1 MGQKLVIVE
10 SPAKAKT
17 IKKYLGSSYVVEAS
31 MGHVR
36 DLPKSQLGVD
46 IENNYEP
53 KYITIRGKG
62 ELLSKLRKEAKKSD
76 KIYLATDPDR
86 EGEAIAWHLAKALKI
101 DEKDKCRIEF
111 NEITKTAVKNAI
123 KSPRVI
129 NATLVDAQQARRI
142 LDRLV
147 GYEISPILWRK
158 VKWGLSAGRVQSVT
172 LKIICDRQKEIEKF
186 ISKEYW
192 TIECELYKEGDSQ
205 KLNVKLASKGKEKVE
220 MNSKE
225 ESDNV
230 INELKE
236 KEFIISKI
244 KKSSKTRKPLPPFI
258 TSTLQQ
264 DAYRKLNFATKRT
277 MSIAQQL
284 YEGMEIEGHGTVG
297 LITYMRT
304 DSTRIAEEA
313 QINAKEFIESKYGE
327 KYYPSTP
334 RIYKSKKNI
343 QDAHEAVR
351 PSYVEITPE
360 IAKKTLKAPQY
371 KLYKLIWNRYVASQ
385 MESCLLNTI
394 SIDIVNGDYVF
405 KASGSK
411 VSFDG
416 FRKIYDEEPDEE
428 ENTLKIPELN
438 EGDILQCEKTEGKQ
452 HFTQPPAKFSEASLV
467 KTLEENGI
475 GRPSTYAP
483 IITTLLNRKYVE
495 KDQKILEV
503 TEIGN
508 IVNDILSEYF
518 KQIVDIEFTAQ
529 MENNLDY
536 IEQGQEKWQNIVS
549 EFFTPLKE
557 DIEIAEK
564 EIAKITIEDEVTDVE
579 CDKCGKLMVIKHG
592 RFGDFM
598 ACPGYPECKNTKAIT
613 KELELPCPKCGGKIL
628 ERRSKKGTRFFG
640 CSNYPECDFVSWF
653 EPTEIKCSEC
663 GTYMLKRYSKTKGD
677 YMECSNKECKHKEYK
692 VEENREESSEEK

>member
-17 IKKYLGSSYVVEAS
+17 IKKYLGSNYIVEAS

-62 ELLSKLRKEAKKSD
+62 ELLDKLRKAAKKSD

-129 NATLVDAQQARRI
+129 NGTLVDAQQARRI

-172 LKIICDRQKEIEKF
+172 LKIVCDRQKEIEKF
-186 ISKEYW
+186 ITKEYW
-192 TIECELYKEGDSQ
+192 SIECELCKEGEPQRLS
-205 KLNVKLASKGKEKVE
+205 VKLTSKAGEKIE

-225 ESDNV
+225 ESDNI
-230 INELKE
+230 INSLNE
-236 KEFIISKI
+236 KEFVVKKI
-244 KKSSKTRKPLPPFI
+244 KKSSKSKNPLPPFI

-284 YEGMEIEGHGTVG
+284 YEGMEVDGHGTVG

-304 DSTRIAEEA
+304 DSTRISDEA
-313 QINAKEFIESKYGE
+313 QNNAKEFIQNKYGE

-334 RIYKSKKNI
+334 RIFKSKKNI
-343 QDAHEAVR
+343 QDAHEAIR
-351 PSYVEITPE
+351 PSYIEITPE

-371 KLYKLIWNRYVASQ
+371 KLYTLIWNRYVASQ
-385 MESCLLNTI
+385 MEVCMLDTV
-394 SIDIVNGDYVF
+394 SIDIENGDYLL

-411 VSFDG
+411 VTFDG
-416 FRKIYDEEPDEE
+416 FRKIYNEELEDE
-428 ENTLKIPELN
+428 ENTLKLPEL
-438 EGDILQCEKTEGKQ
+438 LQNDVLSSEKIEGKQ

-495 KDQKILEV
+495 KDNKALEV
-503 TEIGN
+503 TELGN
-508 IVNDILSEYF
+508 IVNNIVSEYF

-536 IEQGQEKWQNIVS
+536 IEEGQEKWQNIVNN
-549 EFFTPLKE
+549 FFTPLKE

-579 CDKCGKLMVIKHG
+579 CDKCGKFMVIKHG

-613 KELELPCPKCGGKIL
+613 KELEFPCPKCGGIIL
-628 ERRSKKGTRFFG
+628 ERRSKKGTKFFG
-640 CSNYPECDFVSWF
+640 CSTYPECDFVSWH

-663 GTYMLKRYSKTKGD
+663 NTYMVKRYSKTKGD
-677 YMECSNKECKHKEYK
+677 YMECSNSECKHKEYK
-692 VEENREESSEEK
+692 AEENIEEK